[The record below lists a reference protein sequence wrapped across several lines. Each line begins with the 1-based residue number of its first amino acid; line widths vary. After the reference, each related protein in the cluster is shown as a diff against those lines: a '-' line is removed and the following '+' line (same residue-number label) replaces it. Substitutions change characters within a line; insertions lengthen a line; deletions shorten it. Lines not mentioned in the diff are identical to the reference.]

1 VKFFIVISS
10 SARAGR
16 FIRSVKSFVR
26 NNYFVMKKPI
36 KTSMLE
42 YSKIIM
48 KKMSF
53 DKRLFR
59 KEYKKTFNYLTRT
72 EQQSLKEWLQNG

>member
-1 VKFFIVISS
+1 
-10 SARAGR
+10 
-16 FIRSVKSFVR
+16 
-26 NNYFVMKKPI
+26 MKKPI